1 MKERISPLK
10 KYLMSEE
17 EILWQ
22 GECFSPVFPDIIK
35 LPVILWCIV
44 SVVLLAA
51 ALFAV
56 GITGLAVLPFP
67 IVGILFYKNAFKEP
81 KKFFCAVT
89 DRRVMRLSEEGDF
102 CAEDISS
109 IDRCTVTPSMFLRD
123 RASVG
128 FLFHGKSSFDK
139 IIFGINC
146 VRLGDFYDLPK
157 YGVKDS
163 AEAIVTLV
171 NMQIVN
177 IQNQIVKDV

>member
-1 MKERISPLK
+1 MNEKKTPLDNYLISG
-10 KYLMSEE
+10 EE
-17 EILWQ
+17 VLWQ
-22 GECFSPVFPDIIK
+22 GECFSPAFPDIIK

-51 ALFAV
+51 VLFAG

-89 DRRVMRLSEEGDF
+89 DRRVMRLSEEGDL

-109 IDRCTVTPSMFLRD
+109 IDRCTATPSMFLRD
-123 RASVG
+123 RASVS

-146 VRLGDFYDLPK
+146 VRLGDFYDLPR
-157 YGVKDS
+157 YS
-163 AEAIVTLV
+163 AEHVVSL
-171 NMQIVN
+171 VN
-177 IQNQIVKDV
+177 IQKNQQVKDV